1 MIKRDD
7 LFVSIVNGPSGDSL
21 FSANH
26 PGDINMEIPTFY
38 SPALLDGDW
47 MSYASRI
54 RRMLEKNGCTCG
66 LHGPFYDLAYHS
78 PDPLI
83 REVAE
88 KRLRQ
93 GLRIA
98 AELNARYI
106 VFHSTYNQFVVEP
119 DYWKKWPKTA
129 LRGLHGVLEDA
140 EKRKIP
146 IVIENIWDDRPEAIR
161 GLLDLASSEY
171 LKACIDVGHFNLF
184 SKAPLKDWLEVLS
197 GDIAHFHLHNNFG
210 RLDEHN
216 SLESGSFDFVQLFRL
231 IGEHAIRATYTI
243 EIQRIEG
250 IDTSIRFLHEL
261 GALKP

>member
-1 MIKRDD
+1 MITRDD

-21 FSANH
+21 FSPNH
-26 PGDINMEIPTFY
+26 PGDINIEIPTFH

-47 MSYASRI
+47 MSYVGRI
-54 RRMLEKNGCTCG
+54 RRILEKNGCTCG
-66 LHGPFYDLAYHS
+66 MHGPFYDLAYHS
-78 PDPLI
+78 HDPLV

-98 AELNARYI
+98 AELDARYI
-106 VFHSTYNQFVVEP
+106 VFHSTYNQFVAEP
-119 DYWKKWPKTA
+119 GYWRKWPENA
-129 LRGLHGVLEDA
+129 IRGLRGLVEDA
-140 EKRKIP
+140 EKRRIP
-146 IVIENIWDDRPEAIR
+146 IVMENIWDDRPEAIR
-161 GLLDLASSEY
+161 GLLDLASSGF

-184 SKAPLKDWLEVLS
+184 SKSSLKDWLDVLS

-210 RLDEHN
+210 RLDDHN
-216 SLESGSFDFVQLFRL
+216 SLESGTFDFAQFFTLL
-231 IGEHAIRATYTI
+231 GAHGINATYTI